1 MSKSKSLNDKPR
13 IIVDEFF
20 RERLPEDNHYGG
32 ARAHELD
39 DFWAWLFAATLSKIF
54 TVLIAEDRSTK
65 EKLATVVDVA
75 NRMADFVYLDQE
87 DGYVSN
93 LGAAYAAFKRR
104 RLDAPISL
112 DEPLEQKMPSAELR
126 KLLAVRADDIKKP
139 GNSALDWDL
148 DTSR

>member
-13 IIVDEFF
+13 IIVEEFF
-20 RERLPEDNHYGG
+20 RERLRGDNHFGG
-32 ARAHELD
+32 AKAHELD

-54 TVLIAEDRSTK
+54 TVLIDEDRFTK

-75 NRMADFVYLDQE
+75 NRMGDFVYLDHE

-93 LGAAYAAFKRR
+93 LGAYAAFRR

-139 GNSALDWDL
+139 GNSALDWHLGD
-148 DTSR
+148 D